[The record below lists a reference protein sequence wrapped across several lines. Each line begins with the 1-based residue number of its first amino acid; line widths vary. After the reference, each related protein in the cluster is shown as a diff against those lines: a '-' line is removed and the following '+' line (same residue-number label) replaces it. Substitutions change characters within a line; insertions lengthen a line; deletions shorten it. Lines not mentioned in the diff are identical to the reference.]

1 LVLQEA
7 VAMPKPNQPSEKSVA
22 INDKQQL
29 KLSMMLSPPRFA
41 GDETRL
47 ELPAEAESKP
57 LNPTARDR
65 LVEALMT
72 AQTRKRRRGRHVSP
86 WRHRLAVPMAQ
97 IMKQF
102 PDETLTDLAQIMKEL
117 DEEDIRARRP
127 AFRLPEVL
135 AIKNYLSNVRNGQ
148 PVTGRKPLK

>member
-1 LVLQEA
+1 LVLREV

-41 GDETRL
+41 GDDTRL
-47 ELPAEAESKP
+47 ELPAEAENKP

-65 LVEALMT
+65 LVEALV
-72 AQTRKRRRGRHVSP
+72 AARTRKRRRGRHVSA
-86 WRHRLAVPMAQ
+86 WRSGLAIPMAQ
-97 IMKQF
+97 VMKQF
-102 PDETLTDLAQIMKEL
+102 PDETLTGLAQMLKEL
-117 DEEDIRARRP
+117 DEENIRARRR

-135 AIKNYLSNVRNGQ
+135 AIRNYLSNVRNGQ

>member
-1 LVLQEA
+1 
-7 VAMPKPNQPSEKSVA
+7 MPKPKQPSVDPVA
-22 INDKQQL
+22 MSGEWQPNL
-29 KLSMMLSPPRFA
+29 LMMSSPPPFA
-41 GDETRL
+41 GDDTRL
-47 ELPAEAESKP
+47 ELPAEAEDKP

-65 LVEALMT
+65 LAEALVT

-86 WRHRLAVPMAQ
+86 WRHRLAVPMVQ

-102 PDETLTDLAQIMKEL
+102 PDETLTDLAQMLKEV
-117 DEEDIRARRP
+117 DEENIRARRP